1 MTSTMLLKFI
11 EAESDIRKA
20 CETILNSLPVCKV
33 RKISYSTFSAMDCD
47 DEGNAKIVEEGNPQ
61 FLWVRD
67 GKILEPEFKVVTSK
81 TFTNRNMHLYNIKLQ
96 QGDRL
101 IFCSDGV
108 TQAALG
114 SENLKLGL
122 KREGLI
128 NIVLDKLKEN
138 PEISSRDLS
147 KYITTRAIS
156 TEPDRK
162 PKDDVSALCVYF
174 REPRESVVF
183 TGPPYH
189 IDKDNYY
196 AKILWDFNG
205 KKAVCG
211 GVTANLISRELNIP
225 ISTDLSSNSGK
236 LPSIS
241 YMGGIDLVTEGILT
255 LTKTRDDLEEG
266 KFSDDAAE
274 N

>member
-1 MTSTMLLKFI
+1 MFVDIACAQEKKYNQNAYGDHFVSKRYPKTGRLIAILSDGLGSGVKANILSCMTSTMLLKFI

-128 NIVLDKLKEN
+128 NIVLDKLK
-138 PEISSRDLS
+138 
-147 KYITTRAIS
+147 
-156 TEPDRK
+156 
-162 PKDDVSALCVYF
+162 
-174 REPRESVVF
+174 
-183 TGPPYH
+183 
-189 IDKDNYY
+189 DKKNKRFFYL
-196 AKILWDFNG
+196 IIQ
-205 KKAVCG
+205 KK
-211 GVTANLISRELNIP
+211 
-225 ISTDLSSNSGK
+225 
-236 LPSIS
+236 
-241 YMGGIDLVTEGILT
+241 
-255 LTKTRDDLEEG
+255 
-266 KFSDDAAE
+266 
-274 N
+274 